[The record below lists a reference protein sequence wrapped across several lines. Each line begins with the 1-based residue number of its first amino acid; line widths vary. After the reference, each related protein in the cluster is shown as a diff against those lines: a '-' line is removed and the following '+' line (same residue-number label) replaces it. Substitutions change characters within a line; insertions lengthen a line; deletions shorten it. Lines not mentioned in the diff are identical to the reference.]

1 MKPLCLARH
10 PTGMTVLMLG
20 KQLELGHY
28 RAEFLQSYGIHVV
41 FPETRKD
48 AVAAIRAGNF
58 HAVIL
63 SYTLSNDLAT
73 ELLELVE
80 QVCPDCPLI
89 AITTKRWDDR
99 EFKPDETVLDTAPP
113 QELLEALKRIEA
125 RHRLDDESGIK
136 RVK

>member
-1 MKPLCLARH
+1 
-10 PTGMTVLMLG
+10 MTVLILG

-41 FPETRKD
+41 FPESRKD
-48 AVAAIRAGNF
+48 AIAAIRAGNF

-63 SYTLSNDLAT
+63 SYTINNETAK
-73 ELLELVE
+73 ELLDLVE

-89 AITTKRWDDR
+89 AITKDRWDDR
-99 EFKPDETVLDTAPP
+99 EFKPHETVLDTDPP
-113 QELLEALKRIEA
+113 QELLEALRRIEA
-125 RHRLDDESGIK
+125 RYRESGIR